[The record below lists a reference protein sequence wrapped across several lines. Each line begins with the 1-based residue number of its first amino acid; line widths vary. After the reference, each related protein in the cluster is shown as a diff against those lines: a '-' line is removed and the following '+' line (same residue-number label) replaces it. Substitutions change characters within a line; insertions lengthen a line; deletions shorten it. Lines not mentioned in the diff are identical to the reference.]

1 MFAGGQSSLLAHITD
16 RETVRR
22 ALVSRPVAMK
32 TVVTLAR
39 RPDAAADELARLS
52 RAEYRRCGK
61 AWPASV
67 QA

>member
-1 MFAGGQSSLLAHITD
+1 
-16 RETVRR
+16 
-22 ALVSRPVAMK
+22 MK